1 MAPIRSILA
10 SRAVI
15 TSLSLLC
22 CLALFLYTIDI
33 QPGFH
38 KNTLNND
45 DHNVNNNDHNN
56 NNLDV
61 NSNLL
66 MPSHELKGVDGDKVY
81 HGRPKR
87 STRHILEQSEGF
99 YKRILRQRKQWLD
112 EQMFGTSFACPH
124 DIQRVGPL
132 SDGGKWI
139 CGMSLYTEE
148 PRSKCVI
155 YSFGV
160 NFETRFEGEMLDRT
174 DCEIWAYD
182 ASVTQ
187 MGPETRGRPG
197 VLFKPY
203 FVGDRDYV
211 DNKGIQWRTL
221 RSLMKEN
228 GHDWIDILKVDIEG
242 SEYATFNSIMDDFD
256 VLPFSQLQ
264 IELHVDTPHTTF
276 GNFLTWWEK
285 LEAKGLRPFW
295 TEVNLHP
302 AINFATPWASEY
314 CFINIRGEKNIL
326 LRDYE

>member
-1 MAPIRSILA
+1 
-10 SRAVI
+10 
-15 TSLSLLC
+15 
-22 CLALFLYTIDI
+22 
-33 QPGFH
+33 
-38 KNTLNND
+38 
-45 DHNVNNNDHNN
+45 
-56 NNLDV
+56 
-61 NSNLL
+61 
-66 MPSHELKGVDGDKVY
+66 
-81 HGRPKR
+81 
-87 STRHILEQSEGF
+87 
-99 YKRILRQRKQWLD
+99 
-112 EQMFGTSFACPH
+112 
-124 DIQRVGPL
+124 
-132 SDGGKWI
+132 
-139 CGMSLYTEE
+139 MSLYTEE

-187 MGPETRGRPG
+187 MGPGKASYENTRQLREKRSTMKNCVLTSQFKTETRGRPG

-203 FVGDRDYV
+203 FVGDRDYM